1 MSSVNVDSKSVASTS
16 ASRVPVDSQATSR
29 TDDIVIGLGVRTS
42 GKFQTAGSI
51 FVDGALGEAD
61 VECSSLSISRGGEF
75 HGVAKAAR
83 VEVSGML
90 NGDAIATDEIV
101 LRASAVVGGKI
112 SAPYIVV
119 HRGAC
124 ITGEV
129 NSLERRVEAGKAPVT
144 LPPFTKYRPK
154 RGLHLFMFSVAI
166 GLVLSGGAA
175 LAWLRGDQNTPEMTS
190 NATAQ
195 DVSEAADRT

>member
-16 ASRVPVDSQATSR
+16 AAARVSADSHAANR

-75 HGVAKAAR
+75 HGIAKAAR
-83 VEVSGML
+83 VEISGTL
-90 NGDAIATDEIV
+90 SGEAIASDEIV
-101 LRASAVVGGKI
+101 LRASAVVVGKV

-129 NSLERRVEAGKAPVT
+129 NSLDRRAEPNKPPVT
-144 LPPFTKYRPK
+144 LPPFGKYRPK

-175 LAWLRGDQNTPEMTS
+175 FAWLRGDQNAEMTS
-190 NATAQ
+190 NTTAA
-195 DVSEAADRT
+195 VADTADQT

>member
-1 MSSVNVDSKSVASTS
+1 MSSVNVDSKSVSGS
-16 ASRVPVDSQATSR
+16 AARAPVDPHAVSR

-75 HGVAKAAR
+75 HGIAKAAR
-83 VEVSGML
+83 VEISGTL
-90 NGDAIATDEIV
+90 SGEAIATEEIV

-124 ITGEV
+124 VTGEV
-129 NSLERRVEAGKAPVT
+129 NSLERRGDANKAPVT
-144 LPPFTKYRPK
+144 LPPFSKYRPR

-175 LAWLRGDQNTPEMTS
+175 LAWLRGDQNTEMTS
-190 NATAQ
+190 NTSQPAPDT
-195 DVSEAADRT
+195 ADRT

>member
-1 MSSVNVDSKSVASTS
+1 MSSVTDSKSTLSGNA
-16 ASRVPVDSQATSR
+16 ARVPVDPQALSR

-75 HGVAKAAR
+75 HGIAKAAR
-83 VEVSGML
+83 VEVSGTL
-90 NGDAIATDEIV
+90 SGEAIATDEIV
-101 LRASAVVGGKI
+101 LRASAVVSGKI

-124 ITGEV
+124 VTGEV
-129 NSLERRVEAGKAPVT
+129 NSLERRGEGNKTPVT
-144 LPPFTKYRPK
+144 LPPFSKYRPK
-154 RGLHLFMFSVAI
+154 RGLHLFMFSLAI

-175 LAWLRGDQNTPEMTS
+175 FAWLRGDQNAEITS
-190 NATAQ
+190 NAAQ
-195 DVSEAADRT
+195 VASADATDRT

>member
-1 MSSVNVDSKSVASTS
+1 MSSVNVDSKSVTSTS
-16 ASRVPVDSQATSR
+16 AARAPVDPHVTSR

-83 VEVSGML
+83 VEISGML
-90 NGDAIATDEIV
+90 SGEAIATEEIV
-101 LRASAVVGGKI
+101 LRASAVVSGRI

-124 ITGEV
+124 VTGEV
-129 NSLERRVEAGKAPVT
+129 NSMERRAEPNKVPAT
-144 LPPFTKYRPK
+144 LPAFSKYRPK

-166 GLVLSGGAA
+166 GLALSGGAA
-175 LAWLRGDQNTPEMTS
+175 FAWWSGDRNVEKTNTI
-190 NATAQ
+190 
-195 DVSEAADRT
+195 ADRN

>member
-1 MSSVNVDSKSVASTS
+1 MSSVNVDSKPAAGASGLGK
-16 ASRVPVDSQATSR
+16 APIDPYASR
-29 TDDIVIGLGVRTS
+29 TDDIVIGLGVRTA

-51 FVDGALGEAD
+51 FVDGALGDAD

-75 HGVAKAAR
+75 HGSAKATR
-83 VEVSGML
+83 VEISGTL
-90 NGDAIATDEIV
+90 GGEVVATEEIV
-101 LRASAVVGGKI
+101 LRASAVVTGKI

-124 ITGEV
+124 VTGEV
-129 NSLERRVEAGKAPVT
+129 NSLERRTEPNKPAVT
-144 LPPFTKYRPK
+144 LPPFNKYRPK

-175 LAWLRGDQNTPEMTS
+175 LAWLRS
-190 NATAQ
+190 AQ
-195 DVSEAADRT
+195 DAQIPSDTPVEAKAADRT

>member
-1 MSSVNVDSKSVASTS
+1 MSSVNVDSKSIASGS
-16 ASRVPVDSQATSR
+16 AAKVPVDPQAMCR

-83 VEVSGML
+83 VEISGTL
-90 NGDAIATDEIV
+90 AGEAIATEEIV

-112 SAPYIVV
+112 SAPYVVV

-129 NSLERRVEAGKAPVT
+129 NSLERRGDANKTPVT

-154 RGLHLFMFSVAI
+154 RGMHLFMFSVAI
-166 GLVLSGGAA
+166 GLVVSGGAA
-175 LAWLRGDQNTPEMTS
+175 FAWLRGDQHAEMTS
-190 NATAQ
+190 NTAQ
-195 DVSEAADRT
+195 TAPEAAPADRT

>member
-1 MSSVNVDSKSVASTS
+1 MSSVNVDSKSVAG
-16 ASRVPVDSQATSR
+16 APARPAADAYAR
-29 TDDIVIGLGVRTS
+29 TDDIVIGLGVRTA

-61 VECSSLSISRGGEF
+61 VECTSLSISRGGEF
-75 HGVAKAAR
+75 HGAAKAAR
-83 VEVSGML
+83 VEVSGSL
-90 NGDAIATDEIV
+90 AGEAVASEEIV
-101 LRASAVVGGKI
+101 LRASAIVTGKI

-129 NSLERRVEAGKAPVT
+129 NSVERRSEPNKPVT
-144 LPPFTKYRPK
+144 VPPPFTKYRPK
-154 RGLHLFMFSVAI
+154 RGLHLFMASVAI

-175 LAWLRGDQNTPEMTS
+175 LAWLRGDQN
-190 NATAQ
+190 A
-195 DVSEAADRT
+195 EAAPAKQAEVEEEAKNRA

>member
-1 MSSVNVDSKSVASTS
+1 MSSVNVDSKSVAHAS
-16 ASRVPVDSQATSR
+16 AKAPIDPQATSR

-51 FVDGALGEAD
+51 FVDGVLSDAD

-75 HGVAKAAR
+75 HGVAKAIR
-83 VEVSGML
+83 VEVSGAL
-90 NGDAIATDEIV
+90 VGEATASEEIV
-101 LRASAVVGGKI
+101 LRASAAVGAKI

-129 NSLERRVEAGKAPVT
+129 NSLERRAEAHKSGAT
-144 LPPFTKYRPK
+144 LPPFSKHRPK
-154 RGLHLFMFSVAI
+154 RGLHLFMLSVAV

-175 LAWLRGDQNTPEMTS
+175 FAWLRGDHNEAMAPTTI
-190 NATAQ
+190 AQ
-195 DVSEAADRT
+195 DASHATDRS